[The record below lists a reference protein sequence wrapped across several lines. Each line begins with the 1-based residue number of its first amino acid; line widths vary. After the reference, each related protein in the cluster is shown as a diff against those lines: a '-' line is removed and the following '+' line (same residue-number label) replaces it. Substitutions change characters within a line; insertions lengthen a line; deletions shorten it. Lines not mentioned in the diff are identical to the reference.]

1 MLSVRRLVFLL
12 VLCTVASGCTVKF
25 AYNNIDRLVRWQVA
39 DYVDLDDAQ
48 AAYLDAELARLLYW
62 HRSSHLPLYAQR
74 AQLLANE
81 LDETMGV
88 GEVRL
93 LFEDAIVWADEI
105 EARSMPMVIELMA
118 SLSEAQVAGLPEA
131 FARSNAEFAE
141 DELSMTLS
149 EAQDEW
155 RERVEGGMK
164 YFAGRLSR
172 AQRDYIATQSVRYQP
187 EFVLWAAYRERWQ
200 AALLQALAGRDD
212 VDAFAASYRRLV
224 EERERFWGEEFT
236 RATRA
241 NEALS
246 LEVLHG
252 LLAKLDDRQTA
263 RFQERLLTLAE
274 DFRDLAANAEVP
286 AEAAA
291 CLVSC

>member
-1 MLSVRRLVFLL
+1 MLVVRRLVFLF
-12 VLCTVASGCTVKF
+12 VLCFVTSGCTVKF

-39 DYVDLDDAQ
+39 DYVDLDEAQ

-74 AQLLANE
+74 AERLANE
-81 LDETMGV
+81 LDETV
-88 GEVRL
+88 HVDDVRRI
-93 LFEDAIVWADEI
+93 FDDAIGWADEI
-105 EARSMPMVIELMA
+105 ETRSMPMVIELMA
-118 SLSEAQVAGLPEA
+118 SLSDAQIAGLPEA

-141 DELSMTLS
+141 DELAMTLN
-149 EAQDEW
+149 EAQGEW

-172 AQRDYIATQSVRYQP
+172 AQRDYIAAQSVRYQP
-187 EFVLWAAYRERWQ
+187 EFVMWAAYRQRWQ
-200 AALLQALAGRDD
+200 AALLQVLAIRDD

-224 EERERFWGEEFT
+224 DDRERFWGEEFT

-252 LLAKLDDRQTA
+252 LLEKMDDRQTA
-263 RFQERLLTLAE
+263 RFQERLLVLAE
-274 DFRDLAANAEVP
+274 DFRDLAAD
-286 AEAAA
+286 AEAPTEASA
-291 CLVSC
+291 CLVTC